1 MTDLLLISISFFDTA
16 VADALVL
23 GLLHTEAVMLTDEVL
38 PKQQDIW
45 FFLPS
50 TTSQT
55 KSPIP
60 MGLLHRE
67 FTFLIISALQLIWKR
82 MKTRHIIALRRKS
95 LKWAAYQR
103 WVWLYK
109 ELTCQ
114 NINSII
120 RMVILLREDIFLWK
134 KI

>member
-1 MTDLLLISISFFDTA
+1 MDSSFQFQYSIYNDRPSADFHFFFDMA

-23 GLLHTEAVMLTDEVL
+23 GLLHTEAVVLTDEVL

-60 MGLLHRE
+60 MGLLYRE
-67 FTFLIISALQLIWKR
+67 FTFLIISALQLIWKQD
-82 MKTRHIIALRRKS
+82 T
-95 LKWAAYQR
+95 
-103 WVWLYK
+103 
-109 ELTCQ
+109 
-114 NINSII
+114 
-120 RMVILLREDIFLWK
+120 
-134 KI
+134 